1 MERDR
6 NLFQNRTFRRASGAL
21 GNALLYELVV
31 ISLLTIL
38 YTLVLWDFLSF
49 SFYCSNI
56 FTKWEEYFY
65 KICTKNIFTKEEEE
79 GRFTHKRFTNTESIS
94 SKVDFKL
101 NCNIKIKL
109 LNWLLMKD

>member
-38 YTLVLWDFLSF
+38 YTLVFGFFCLFHFTVVIFLQ
-49 SFYCSNI
+49 NG
-56 FTKWEEYFY
+56 K
-65 KICTKNIFTKEEEE
+65 KNIFTKFVRRLFLQKRKEEEDSHI
-79 GRFTHKRFTNTESIS
+79 RDSQTQNLSQ
-94 SKVDFKL
+94 KL
-101 NCNIKIKL
+101 I
-109 LNWLLMKD
+109 LN